1 MLSPRDCP
9 WCRTRLTRETPD
21 ACPACGRALRDGD
34 GNELREIDLVYD
46 RVVAENHARFL
57 RFLTIGTPIA
67 GLVSLAGPLFHWGP
81 AVVIALPLFS
91 IAHVIAFRV
100 ALAGEPRRLLGNSR
114 RFFTRNISRW
124 AFLLL
129 TLVGYAFTAIPLAG
143 ALIGAAVFACVTW
156 LAYTHLMWS
165 LRRER
170 DRSPLLLAEKIA
182 LAVIA
187 VLLAGIVVTLLVFS
201 LALGYGVKLLTQ
213 N

>member
-9 WCRTRLTRETPD
+9 WCRTRLARDVTD
-21 ACPACGRALRDGD
+21 SCPTCGRALRDAA

-46 RVVAENHARFL
+46 RVVAENEARFF
-57 RFLTIGTPIA
+57 RFLLFGTPIA
-67 GLVSLAGPLFHWGP
+67 ALISLAGPLLHWGP

-91 IAHVIAFRV
+91 ITHAIAFRLV
-100 ALAGEPRRLLGNSR
+100 LAGEPRRLLGKRR

-129 TLVGYAFTAIPLAG
+129 TLGGYSLTAIPVAG
-143 ALIGAAVFACVTW
+143 ALAGAAVFAGVTW
-156 LAYTHLMWS
+156 VAYAHLMWS

-170 DRSPLLLAEKIA
+170 DRAPLLLGEKIA

-187 VLLAGIVVTLLVFS
+187 TLLVGIVATLLVFS
-201 LALGYGVKLLTQ
+201 LALGYGVNLLTKH
-213 N
+213 